1 MRWRRAE
8 PVLITSAE
16 EARPAEIRRREQRYI
31 LTMLVRVVCFVLA
44 VVVFTGWL
52 RLVAVG
58 LAVILP
64 WIAVVIANG
73 GPARSDRR
81 QAGFAPKTTAGDEPR
96 TLAAGGHRIVD
107 ADVLDGDLVDGGF
120 QDGKADAEAADGEV
134 VDGEVV
140 DGEVVDGRVVDGRIV
155 DGRIVD
161 GEARPGR

>member
-1 MRWRRAE
+1 M
-8 PVLITSAE
+8 LITSAE

-58 LAVILP
+58 LAIILP

-96 TLAAGGHRIVD
+96 ALAAGGHRIVD

-120 QDGKADAEAADGEV
+120 QDGKAADAEVVDAEVVDAEVVDAEV

-140 DGEVVDGRVVDGRIV
+140 DGEVVN
-155 DGRIVD
+155 GRIVD

>member
-1 MRWRRAE
+1 M
-8 PVLITSAE
+8 LITSAE

-96 TLAAGGHRIVD
+96 VLAAGGHRIVD
-107 ADVLDGDLVDGGF
+107 ADVLDGDLVD
-120 QDGKADAEAADGEV
+120 DGSKAAEAADAAEADAAAKVVDAKV

-140 DGEVVDGRVVDGRIV
+140 DGEVVDGRIV
-155 DGRIVD
+155 NGRIVD